1 VNKHISNLLAATSVL
16 TAALLFAPG
25 PGMAQRPASAPA
37 GSIPRLPNGKPDL
50 SGVWE
55 RPAVL
60 DMSKNGPGQQAP
72 AEFPLT
78 AWAKANMGEK
88 FDSSGHCLPMG
99 YTRHINSPFP
109 VEIEQ
114 RPDRLVILYEANN
127 TFHIV
132 YTDGRDHPK
141 DLEPTW
147 FGHSIGKWDGDTLV
161 VDTTGFNEKTL
172 VDTFGHPHS
181 DALHVIE
188 RFTRTD
194 AAHIAYEIAIEDPKA
209 YTKPWK
215 NVRTFTL
222 RPDWELVEYVCEEN
236 NRDLVEGHIK

>member
-1 VNKHISNLLAATSVL
+1 MHTSNRIIVTAALTSV
-16 TAALLFAPG
+16 LLFAPTL
-25 PGMAQRPASAPA
+25 GMAHAPASAPA
-37 GSIPRLPNGKPDL
+37 GSIPRMADGKPDL
-50 SGVWE
+50 SGRWE

-72 AEFPLT
+72 AELPLT

-88 FDSSGHCLPMG
+88 FDSAGHCLPMG
-99 YTRHINSPFP
+99 STRHINSPFP
-109 VEIEQ
+109 IEIEQ

-127 TFHIV
+127 TFHII

-161 VDTTGFNEKTL
+161 VDTAGFNEKTM
-172 VDTFGHPHS
+172 VDTIGHPHG

-194 AAHIAYEIAIEDPKA
+194 AAHIAYDITIEDPKA

-222 RPDWELVEYVCEEN
+222 QPDWELMEYVCEEN
-236 NRDLVEGHIK
+236 NRDLLEGHIK

>member
-1 VNKHISNLLAATSVL
+1 
-16 TAALLFAPG
+16 
-25 PGMAQRPASAPA
+25 
-37 GSIPRLPNGKPDL
+37 
-50 SGVWE
+50 
-55 RPAVL
+55 
-60 DMSKNGPGQQAP
+60 
-72 AEFPLT
+72 
-78 AWAKANMGEK
+78 MGEK

-99 YTRHINSPFP
+99 YTRQINSPFP
-109 VEIEQ
+109 IEIAQ

-127 TFHIV
+127 TFHII

-161 VDTTGFNEKTL
+161 VDTTGFNEKTM

-194 AAHIAYEIAIEDPKA
+194 AEHIAYEITIEDPKA

-215 NVRTFTL
+215 NIRTFTL